1 MYTTHQQAAELIQ
14 SGHKLFV
21 HTAAATPERLLQ
33 ALASRADELS
43 EVSLYHMHIEGS
55 APHLQN
61 DRYKVFKDFSFF
73 VGPSVRK
80 YVQLGQAE
88 YIPVFFSQIPH
99 LFRNKTIPLDV
110 ALIQVSPPDSH
121 GLCSLGVS
129 VETSLAAMQS
139 ASLVIAQVNPNM
151 PRTHGDGFVPFS
163 RFAAAV
169 WCEDPIPE
177 VIPHP
182 PDETEMAIG
191 KQVASLID
199 DGATLQMGIGSIP
212 NAVLACLH
220 NHKNL
225 GIHTEMFSDGILPL
239 VEKGVINGIR
249 KKNHP
254 GKLVSG
260 FVMGSKRLYDF
271 VDDNPGVALLDIAYV
286 NDPAVIA
293 RNPSVTAINS
303 AIEVD
308 LMGQVCADTIG
319 RMQYSGVGG
328 QVDFM
333 MGAMLSKKGKPI
345 IALPSTTKNGESKIV
360 LSLKQGAD
368 VVTTRSHV
376 HYVVTEYGI
385 ADLYGKSL
393 QQRAKALIAIA
404 HPAHREALEKSL
416 LQ

>member
-1 MYTTHQQAAELIQ
+1 
-14 SGHKLFV
+14 
-21 HTAAATPERLLQ
+21 
-33 ALASRADELS
+33 
-43 EVSLYHMHIEGS
+43 MHIEGS

-61 DRYKVFKDFSFF
+61 DRYKVFRDFSFF
-73 VGPSVRK
+73 VGPSVRR

-182 PDETEMAIG
+182 PDETEIAIG
-191 KQVASLID
+191 KHVASLID

-360 LSLKQGAD
+360 VSLKQGAD